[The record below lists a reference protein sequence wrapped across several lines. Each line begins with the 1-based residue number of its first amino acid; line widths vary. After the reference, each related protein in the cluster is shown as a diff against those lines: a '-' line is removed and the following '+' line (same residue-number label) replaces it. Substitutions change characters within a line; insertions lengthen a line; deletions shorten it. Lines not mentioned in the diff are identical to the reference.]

1 MHTVIVKKKMVLTK
15 GKYFVN
21 ITRSRKKICLTL
33 YNNETN
39 RVLYANG
46 VKNHYFKAKDSQI
59 KPYSLCLENI
69 SKDLTVS
76 NGKIC
81 NFSLS
86 YEAIDVND
94 IESIHRC

>member
-15 GKYFVN
+15 GKYSVN

-46 VKNHYFKAKDSQI
+46 VKNHNFKAKDS
-59 KPYSLCLENI
+59 
-69 SKDLTVS
+69 
-76 NGKIC
+76 
-81 NFSLS
+81 
-86 YEAIDVND
+86 
-94 IESIHRC
+94 